1 MTDVPQE
8 FIPDERRIIADRP
21 VCPGCEQELHGAE
34 LEYTC
39 RKFDGETWHIECF
52 CEQSDS
58 FSREEQRYCPSCY
71 AFSPW
76 YPSGEDDTARLCRGC
91 GCLFEDTMTKSDWI
105 AQQQEDSR

>member
-52 CEQSDS
+52 CEQEDS
-58 FSREEQRYCPSCY
+58 ISRETPRYCPYCT

-76 YPSGEDDTARLCRGC
+76 HLDCDPDTARLCHAC
-91 GCLFEDTMTKSDWI
+91 GGSFKDTMTKSDWI
-105 AQQQEDSR
+105 AQEQEDSR